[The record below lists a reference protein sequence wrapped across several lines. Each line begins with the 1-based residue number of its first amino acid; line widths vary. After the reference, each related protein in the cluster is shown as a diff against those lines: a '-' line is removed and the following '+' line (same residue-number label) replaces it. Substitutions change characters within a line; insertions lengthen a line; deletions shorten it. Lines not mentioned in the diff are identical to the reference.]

1 MYNFRLATKDE
12 EKAAWK
18 TMGGG
23 EWIYGAGTAADGE
36 RAYALFLGKCIALF
50 GMPENLSE
58 DWENMYDYFITAED
72 ENGVVLTFNIY
83 HGSGG
88 PSYTEYKGDSDRFDE
103 IFREFMALIDKT
115 VPADYV
121 HESVYY
127 DIPANVKYTVKD
139 GKAYVETEIDEDL
152 M

>member
-1 MYNFRLATKDE
+1 MYKFRLATKEE

-23 EWIYGAGTAADGE
+23 EWIYGATTAGE
-36 RAYALFLGKCIALF
+36 IPYALFLGKCIALF
-50 GMPENLSE
+50 GMPGDLSE
-58 DWENMYDYFITAED
+58 DWEQMYSYFITAED

-88 PSYTEYKGDSDRFDE
+88 PSYTEYTDDTAPFKEVLG
-103 IFREFMALIDKT
+103 EFLALIEAT

-121 HESVYY
+121 HESIYFDVGSK
-127 DIPANVKYTVKD
+127 ITYTVKD
-139 GKAYVETEIDEDL
+139 GKARVDSELPDDL
-152 M
+152 L